1 MTEAERNAVIE
12 ECAQAAEQVDRSG
25 REWVRDSLWA
35 TILERA
41 GSDVRK
47 LKREVK

>member
-12 ECAQAAEQVDRSG
+12 ECAQAAEALDREG

-35 TILERA
+35 ALMRRA
-41 GSDVRK
+41 GENVRA
-47 LKREVK
+47 LKREAR